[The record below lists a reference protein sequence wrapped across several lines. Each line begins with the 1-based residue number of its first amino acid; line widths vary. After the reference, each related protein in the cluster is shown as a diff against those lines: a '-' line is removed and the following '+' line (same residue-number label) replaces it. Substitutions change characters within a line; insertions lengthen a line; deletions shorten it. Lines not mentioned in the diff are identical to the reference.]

1 LSIFIM
7 KTKFYI
13 SVLFLFISIT
23 IQAQSVYRTPSGTKY
38 HLSTCRMIK
47 NVSHKISYEQAAEL
61 GLLACKICTPKEVSA
76 LGFAS
81 KIRVGSKEAK
91 GESETQQCRGLTKK
105 SMRCKHLTR
114 NVNGYCAQHDP
125 R

>member
-1 LSIFIM
+1 M

-13 SVLFLFISIT
+13 FILFLFTSLT
-23 IQAQSVYRTPSGTKY
+23 IRGQSVYRTPSGTKY

-61 GLLACKICTPKEVSA
+61 GLLACKICTPKEVTA
-76 LGFAS
+76 LSIAS
-81 KIRVGSKEAK
+81 KIRVGSKEAQ
-91 GESETQQCRGLTKK
+91 GESATQQCKGLTKK
-105 SMRCKHLTR
+105 SMRCKHRTR